1 MPMQSHFVWMH
12 CSAFKKLQYISQ
24 WINSRTCMR
33 NGFKKKQKNKLKQHN
48 TRKKTCAWLCKKT
61 ITRTLWYFVCFVLLF
76 LILGCLLI
84 LHAKRSSQWSTSL
97 HELIRYFIPLFFE
110 MFYNVWHIPGGG
122 GFLSSTVW
130 FCHKQIFMEHGG
142 TTEASKPAPSK
153 HPKARA
159 LFKKYGG
166 NWNSYL
172 HGQRKWKQDMLH
184 GTSWTWCKEKSLF
197 FFALVRRWT
206 VENT

>member
-1 MPMQSHFVWMH
+1 MH
-12 CSAFKKLQYISQ
+12 AKWFRRKTKEQTKTTQHKEENMCLALQK
-24 WINSRTCMR
+24 R
-33 NGFKKKQKNKLKQHN
+33 
-48 TRKKTCAWLCKKT
+48 T

-97 HELIRYFIPLFFE
+97 HELVRYFIPLFFE
-110 MFYNVWHIPGGG
+110 MFYIMFDTSQVVEDFFHQQY
-122 GFLSSTVW
+122 GFVT
-130 FCHKQIFMEHGG
+130 KNIFMEHGG

-172 HGQRKWKQDMLH
+172 HGQHKWKQDMLH
-184 GTSWTWCKEKSLF
+184 ATSWTWYKEKSLF